1 MICPQYA
8 SKELHR
14 FIVGTCSLHDRN
26 ELSVLQYSEDSNY
39 FDVSC
44 VFTHPDQVWAIEASP
59 KDTSLVITSRQSKE
73 CLKSLTL
80 WRMPR
85 QTMEDMVSDETE
97 VVQSSQLS
105 EYRTDDAVLDLEEL
119 VTFNQ
124 NQGAHCVKDVKWHSA
139 GHALL
144 TIDNRLLSAWKII
157 EGKIVVS
164 TLFYIQYILVD
175 CMHTVAEVPC
185 CINCS
190 HTSASL
196 IVIPVCL
203 CFYSKIVS
211 LSYTAKVIT
220 AATIRAPSSRR
231 AAYRGTL
238 IPACSA

>member
-1 MICPQYA
+1 
-8 SKELHR
+8 
-14 FIVGTCSLHDRN
+14 
-26 ELSVLQYSEDSNY
+26 
-39 FDVSC
+39 
-44 VFTHPDQVWAIEASP
+44 
-59 KDTSLVITSRQSKE
+59 
-73 CLKSLTL
+73 
-80 WRMPR
+80 
-85 QTMEDMVSDETE
+85 MEDMMSDETE
-97 VVQSSQLS
+97 VIQSSQLS
-105 EYRTDDAVLDLEEL
+105 EYRTDDAVLELEEL

-185 CINCS
+185 CIDCS

-203 CFYSKIVS
+203 SFYSKIVS

-220 AATIRAPSSRR
+220 AATIQVPSSRR
-231 AAYRGTL
+231 AAYRGIL

>member
-1 MICPQYA
+1 
-8 SKELHR
+8 
-14 FIVGTCSLHDRN
+14 
-26 ELSVLQYSEDSNY
+26 VLQYSEDSNY

-85 QTMEDMVSDETE
+85 QTMEDMMSDEAE
-97 VVQSSQLS
+97 VIQSSQLS
-105 EYRTDDAVLDLEEL
+105 EYRTDDAVLELEEL

-164 TLFYIQYILVD
+164 TLLHSIYKLLVD
-175 CMHTVAEVPC
+175 CMHTVAEVP
-185 CINCS
+185 
-190 HTSASL
+190 
-196 IVIPVCL
+196 
-203 CFYSKIVS
+203 
-211 LSYTAKVIT
+211 
-220 AATIRAPSSRR
+220 
-231 AAYRGTL
+231 
-238 IPACSA
+238 

>member
-1 MICPQYA
+1 
-8 SKELHR
+8 
-14 FIVGTCSLHDRN
+14 VGTCSLHDRN

-85 QTMEDMVSDETE
+85 QTMEDMMSDETE
-97 VVQSSQLS
+97 VVQSSHSS
-105 EYRTDDAVLDLEEL
+105 EYRTDDAVLDLDEL

-124 NQGAHCVKDVKWHSA
+124 NQGAHCVKDIKWHSV

-164 TLFYIQYILVD
+164 ILFCIQYILVD
-175 CMHTVAEVPC
+175 CTHTVAEVPC
-185 CINCS
+185 CMLIGMKAYTVVRHYHI
-190 HTSASL
+190 HTHLLVSSL
-196 IVIPVCL
+196 YQCVYLSVFLSTARECL
-203 CFYSKIVS
+203 
-211 LSYTAKVIT
+211 
-220 AATIRAPSSRR
+220 
-231 AAYRGTL
+231 
-238 IPACSA
+238 

>member
-39 FDVSC
+39 FDVSS

-85 QTMEDMVSDETE
+85 QTMEDMMSDTE
-97 VVQSSQLS
+97 VIQSSHSSS
-105 EYRTDDAVLDLEEL
+105 EYRTDDAILDLEEL

-144 TIDNRLLSAWKII
+144 TIDNRLLSAWKIA
-157 EGKIVVS
+157 EGKI
-164 TLFYIQYILVD
+164 
-175 CMHTVAEVPC
+175 
-185 CINCS
+185 
-190 HTSASL
+190 
-196 IVIPVCL
+196 
-203 CFYSKIVS
+203 IVS
-211 LSYTAKVIT
+211 NIMLSLHSLYT
-220 AATIRAPSSRR
+220 
-231 AAYRGTL
+231 
-238 IPACSA
+238 